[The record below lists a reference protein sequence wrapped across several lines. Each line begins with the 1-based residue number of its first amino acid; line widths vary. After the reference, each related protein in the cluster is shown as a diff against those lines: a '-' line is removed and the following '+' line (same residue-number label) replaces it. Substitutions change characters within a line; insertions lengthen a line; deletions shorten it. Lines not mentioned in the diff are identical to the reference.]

1 MKYVTK
7 TLPSRIS
14 NRKPLKMVVTSHYNM
29 PISKKKVIESAS
41 DSSANRGNVLTA
53 TFLQIRRRLQVIST
67 SILGNSTEAE
77 DALSEAFLRL
87 WKSPRPLEN
96 AFQVEAILTTTV
108 RNISIDEVRKR
119 RSHPVDTLDAL
130 PEGEGVMGDD
140 TTELDV
146 EVQLRRIEKLISC
159 HLSPQQQ
166 RILRMREVHGLAFS
180 VISEQLDMQETAV
193 RMQLSRARKLLR
205 ELYRQ
210 QYSD

>member
-1 MKYVTK
+1 
-7 TLPSRIS
+7 
-14 NRKPLKMVVTSHYNM
+14 M

-96 AFQVEAILTTTV
+96 ACQVEAILTTTV

-119 RSHPVDTLDAL
+119 RSHPADTLDAL
-130 PEGEGVMGDD
+130 PEGEGVMDDD
-140 TTELDV
+140 TTEVEV

-166 RILRMREVHGLAFS
+166 RILRMRDVHGLAFS

>member
-1 MKYVTK
+1 
-7 TLPSRIS
+7 
-14 NRKPLKMVVTSHYNM
+14 MVVTLHYNM
-29 PISKKKVIESAS
+29 PISKRKEIASATH
-41 DSSANRGNVLTA
+41 SSANKENVLTA

-87 WKSPRPLEN
+87 WKSPQPLEN
-96 AFQVEAILTTTV
+96 SKQAEAILTTTV

-119 RSHPVDTLDAL
+119 HSHPTDTLDFL
-130 PEGEGVMGDD
+130 PEGEGIMDVNPG
-140 TTELDV
+140 ELDID
-146 EVQLRRIEKLISC
+146 QRLSRIEKLISC

-166 RILRMREVHGLAFS
+166 RILRMRDVEGAAYS
-180 VISEQLDMQETAV
+180 AISEQLNMQETAI

-210 QYSD
+210 QYTD